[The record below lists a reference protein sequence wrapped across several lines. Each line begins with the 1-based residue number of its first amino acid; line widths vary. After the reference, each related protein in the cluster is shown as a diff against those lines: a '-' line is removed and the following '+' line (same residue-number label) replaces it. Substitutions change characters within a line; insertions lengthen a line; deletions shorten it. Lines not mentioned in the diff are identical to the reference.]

1 MKAESTIKPVNQ
13 FEIEDKGNGY
23 VDIRFFQNIT
33 TKQKKQEDDDK
44 NIIYQYEEYLLENIR
59 KREGLQKQI
68 ENNYQIWLD
77 KAIKK
82 ENEPKPETDK
92 EKILR
97 LEKENNT
104 LGIELSEREI
114 EGMVQGMQIS
124 DLEIQILQL
133 QSQGGSK

>member
-1 MKAESTIKPVNQ
+1 MKAESTIRPASP
-13 FEIEDKGNGY
+13 FEIENNGEMSTVKLY
-23 VDIRFFQNIT
+23 ANIQEKKET
-33 TKQKKQEDDDK
+33 TEQDEVVTKYIYDEYRLEVPARTNLEDNVK
-44 NIIYQYEEYLLENIR
+44 
-59 KREGLQKQI
+59 
-68 ENNYQIWLD
+68 NNYNGWLEL
-77 KAIKK
+77 AIKK

-114 EGMVQGMQIS
+114 QSMLQGMQIS

-133 QSQGGSK
+133 QSQGGTI